1 MRRDSNCTD
10 KEATNMLEPD
20 QWDAVLSR
28 VTGTI
33 YRETERISSNAL
45 LNLLVVG
52 PDPVIRQ
59 KVAKRPSFPARPCRG
74 LDFPE
79 LGDVTMR
86 KTWRE
91 RQRPTAAGTAD
102 GRWRNVLP
110 PFAS

>member
-52 PDPVIRQ
+52 PDPSTRQ
-59 KVAKRPSFPARPCRG
+59 KVGKRFSGNGAEKSLNQKAGG
-74 LDFPE
+74 LQQTP
-79 LGDVTMR
+79 
-86 KTWRE
+86 
-91 RQRPTAAGTAD
+91 
-102 GRWRNVLP
+102 
-110 PFAS
+110 